1 LHRIG
6 VSSKMVLKLY
16 AAPDSSKA
24 KRILIAA
31 VYNGISIEAPTDKQ
45 QGAEGKMPVLET
57 DEGCIFS
64 TNAIAR
70 YVARMRR
77 DTGVY
82 GQTFIE
88 SGAIDGW
95 VEFCQH
101 ELEVPLC
108 VWVYPKLGIFEEV
121 PRATEQ
127 AKLDVAKALT
137 ILNKHLESNT
147 FMVGHQVTLADI
159 TIACSLLDGFVHV
172 MDKAYR
178 DQFPN
183 LVRWFE
189 TCVSQPQ
196 FQKVLGSVTM
206 LGEKGAKKEAA
217 PKKEATPKK
226 EAPKKEEKKAEASPK
241 AAAKEKGKKDKE
253 PKEAPPADT
262 PEIAAVK
269 KEIAAKKDELKAA
282 GKKGKEVNEDPAVVA
297 LVAKM
302 KGLQSGEKPS
312 SPKAAPAP
320 AAGGGPDEK
329 DLKAIKKEG
338 GKKGSEI
345 AGAADM
351 GGMSFMNCS
360 LDSMDLGGKTI
371 GEVERMV
378 FTLSEMN
385 RPVKE
390 GEEEA
395 KGGSGHVAKA
405 LFSYGTT
412 KTGVLCYV
420 PQEHQ
425 KTVTAEKWCKEI
437 VESLGGKVLPGAT
450 AELAKGE
457 IMGNGD
463 KGLFPIKL
471 KDDALQKSIQ
481 YLVKIGVFPDKDDD
495 SDDEMI
501 FGDDDFPS

>member
-1 LHRIG
+1 
-6 VSSKMVLKLY
+6 MVLKLY

-31 VYNGISIEAPTDKQ
+31 VYNGISIEAPADKQ

-127 AKLDVAKALT
+127 AKVDVAKAMT
-137 ILNKHLESNT
+137 ILNKHLESST

-172 MDKAYR
+172 MDKAFR
-178 DQFPN
+178 DKFPN

-196 FQKVLGSVTM
+196 FQKVLGTVTM
-206 LGEKGAKKEAA
+206 LGDKGAAKPA
-217 PKKEATPKK
+217 PKA
-226 EAPKKEEKKAEASPK
+226 AAKAEASPK
-241 AAAKEKGKKDKE
+241 AAPKASPKKEAKKGDASPKASPKEKGKKEEKA
-253 PKEAPPADT
+253 PPPADT
-262 PEIAAVK
+262 PEVAEVK
-269 KEIAAKKDELKAA
+269 KQIAAKKEQLKAA
-282 GKKGKEVNEDPAVVA
+282 GKKGKEVNEDPEVKA
-297 LVAKM
+297 LVDKM
-302 KGLQSGEKPS
+302 KALQSGAAPASPAAKP
-312 SPKAAPAP
+312 APAP
-320 AAGGGPDEK
+320 AGAGPDEK
-329 DLKAIKKEG
+329 ELKTIKKEG

-345 AGAADM
+345 TGAADM
-351 GGMSFMNCS
+351 GGMTFMNCS

-371 GEVERMV
+371 GEVNRMEIAL
-378 FTLSEMN
+378 TEMN
-385 RPVKE
+385 RPVAE

-405 LFSYGTT
+405 LFSYGGA

-420 PQEHQ
+420 PEELK
-425 KTVTAEKWCKEI
+425 KTCTADKWCQMI
-437 VESLGGKVLPGAT
+437 VNELGGKVLPGAT
-450 AELAKGE
+450 TGLAKGE
-457 IMGNGD
+457 IMGD
-463 KGLFPIKL
+463 EKKGKFPIKL

-481 YLVKIGVFPDKDDD
+481 YLVKIGVFPDKDSD
-495 SDDEMI
+495 SDEMI

>member
-1 LHRIG
+1 
-6 VSSKMVLKLY
+6 MVLKLY

-127 AKLDVAKALT
+127 AKIDVAKALA
-137 ILNKHLESNT
+137 ILNKHLEVNT

-189 TCVSQPQ
+189 TCVGQPQ

-206 LGEKGAKKEAA
+206 LGDKKGAKADAAPKAKPKEAA
-217 PKKEATPKK
+217 ASPPAKGKD
-226 EAPKKEEKKAEASPK
+226 KKAEASPK
-241 AAAKEKGKKDKE
+241 AAASPSPKEKGKKEEKA
-253 PKEAPPADT
+253 APPADT
-262 PEIAAVK
+262 PEIAEFK
-269 KEIAAKKDELKAA
+269 KQIAAKKDELKAA

-302 KGLQSGEKPS
+302 KALQSGAPA
-312 SPKAAPAP
+312 AAPAAKP
-320 AAGGGPDEK
+320 AAAGAGPDEK
-329 DLKAIKKEG
+329 ELKAIKKEG

-360 LDSMDLGGKTI
+360 LDSMDLGGKTV
-371 GEVERMV
+371 GEVDRMEV
-378 FTLSEMN
+378 ALTEMN
-385 RPVKE
+385 RPIPP

-395 KGGSGHVAKA
+395 KGGSGHVGKA
-405 LFSYGTT
+405 LFSYGNT

-420 PQEHQ
+420 PEEHQ
-425 KTVTAEKWCKEI
+425 KTLKADKWCQEI
-437 VESLGGKVLPGAT
+437 VGAMGGKVLPGAT
-450 AELAKGE
+450 AGLAKGE

-463 KGLFPIKL
+463 KGLYPIKL

-495 SDDEMI
+495 DSDEMI

>member
-1 LHRIG
+1 
-6 VSSKMVLKLY
+6 
-16 AAPDSSKA
+16 
-24 KRILIAA
+24 
-31 VYNGISIEAPTDKQ
+31 
-45 QGAEGKMPVLET
+45 MPVLET

-127 AKLDVAKALT
+127 AKVDVAKAMT
-137 ILNKHLESNT
+137 ILDKHLESNT

-159 TIACSLLDGFVHV
+159 TIACSLMDGFVHV
-172 MDKAYR
+172 MDKAFR
-178 DQFPN
+178 DKFPN
-183 LVRWFE
+183 LVRWFQ
-189 TCVSQPQ
+189 TCMAQPQ
-196 FQKVLGSVTM
+196 FQKVLGTVTM
-206 LGEKGAKKEAA
+206 LGDKGAAKPAA
-217 PKKEATPKK
+217 KPAAKADASPKAKASPKKEAKG
-226 EAPKKEEKKAEASPK
+226 EASPK
-241 AAAKEKGKKDKE
+241 AAKGDGKGKKEEKA
-253 PKEAPPADT
+253 PPPADT

-269 KEIAAKKDELKAA
+269 KEIAAKKDSLKAA
-282 GKKGKEVNEDPAVVA
+282 GKKGKEVNEDPEVVA
-297 LVAKM
+297 LVQKM
-302 KGLQSGEKPS
+302 KDLQAGGGKAPAA
-312 SPKAAPAP
+312 AAPAAKAP
-320 AAGGGPDEK
+320 AGAGPDEK
-329 DLKAIKKEG
+329 ELKNIKKEG

-371 GEVERMV
+371 GEPDRMEV
-378 FTLSEMN
+378 ALKEMN
-385 RPVKE
+385 TPVEE
-390 GEEEA
+390 GAEET

-405 LFSYGTT
+405 LFSYGST
-412 KTGVLCYV
+412 KTGVVCYV
-420 PQEHQ
+420 PEEHQ
-425 KTVTAEKWCKEI
+425 KTVTAEKWCMQI
-437 VESLGGKVLPGAT
+437 VQGLGGKVLPGASK
-450 AELAKGE
+450 ELAKGE
-457 IMGNGD
+457 IPGNEK

-471 KDDALQKSIQ
+471 KDDALQASIQ
-481 YLVKIGVFPDKDDD
+481 YLVKIGVFPDKDSD
-495 SDDEMI
+495 SDEMI

>member
-1 LHRIG
+1 
-6 VSSKMVLKLY
+6 MVLKLY

-178 DQFPN
+178 EKFPN
-183 LVRWFE
+183 LVRWFG

-196 FQKVLGSVTM
+196 FQKVLGTVTM
-206 LGEKGAKKEAA
+206 LGDKAAPA
-217 PKKEATPKK
+217 PKKADASPKKADASPKAQATPKK
-226 EAPKKEEKKAEASPK
+226 EAPKKEEKKTDASPK
-241 AAAKEKGKKDKE
+241 AAAKEKGKKE
-253 PKEAPPADT
+253 PPPPDT
-262 PEIAAVK
+262 PEIAEIK
-269 KEIAAKKDELKAA
+269 KQLAAKKEALKAA
-282 GKKGKEVNEDPAVVA
+282 GKKGQEVNKDPEVEA
-297 LVAKM
+297 LVKKM
-302 KGLQSGEKPS
+302 QALQSGAKPS

-320 AAGGGPDEK
+320 AAAPAGGPDEK
-329 DLKAIKKEG
+329 ELKVIKKEG

-345 AGAADM
+345 TGAADM
-351 GGMSFMNCS
+351 GGMTFMNCS

-371 GEVERMV
+371 GEVDRMV
-378 FTLSEMN
+378 FALNEMN
-385 RPVKE
+385 RPVEE
-390 GEEEA
+390 GAEEA

-405 LFSYGTT
+405 LFSYGNT

-420 PQEHQ
+420 PAEHQ
-425 KTVTAEKWCKEI
+425 KTVTAQKWCEQI
-437 VESLGGKVLPGAT
+437 VKGLGGKVLPGAT
-450 AELAKGE
+450 GELAKGE
-457 IMGNGD
+457 ILGNGD

-471 KDDALQKSIQ
+471 KDDALQASIQ
-481 YLVKIGVFPDKDDD
+481 YLVKIGVFPDKDSD
-495 SDDEMI
+495 SDEMI